1 MAVKNSK
8 KRKFD
13 VKDFII
19 VILTFSTVF
28 AIIYSL
34 RRGPKQEFEN
44 TSPVISQQEEKKS
57 SHEEQ
62 LTDMV
67 ALPQFAFVSL
77 EADVREQSL
86 TFENPS
92 RNTVQFRVSIILNDD
107 ELLWQS
113 EFIKPGELSQPV
125 ILTRTLSTGVYEKAV
140 LKYECFTN
148 DSEKKQL
155 NGAESPIK
163 LVVN

>member
-57 SHEEQ
+57 SHE
-62 LTDMV
+62 LIWWH
-67 ALPQFAFVSL
+67 F
-77 EADVREQSL
+77 
-86 TFENPS
+86 
-92 RNTVQFRVSIILNDD
+92 LN
-107 ELLWQS
+107 LL
-113 EFIKPGELSQPV
+113 L
-125 ILTRTLSTGVYEKAV
+125 
-140 LKYECFTN
+140 
-148 DSEKKQL
+148 
-155 NGAESPIK
+155 
-163 LVVN
+163 LVWRLM